1 MRIPLI
7 PNTVKLLVILG
18 AILVAAMS
26 WFGHVRTSMLPFPP
40 INIEKSYAFIGWR
53 LSGLKY
59 DQTACRKAL
68 DHPTVQSRRIPDS
81 AVRDGCGW
89 VNAVRMTRIGGVA
102 SSSVR
107 VSCPVA
113 VALSMWMRQVVQPAA
128 RKHLGTEVARMKHLG
143 TYSCRNI
150 KGSIFSKY
158 LNRRSEH
165 ATANAIDI
173 SAFTLKNGGTVNI
186 LRDWTRSGSP
196 KSEFLKEIHYG
207 ACSYFRVVLG
217 PEANYLHANHFHFDR
232 GPLIR
237 CK

>member
-18 AILVAAMS
+18 SILVIAMS
-26 WFGHVRTSMLPFPP
+26 WFGHVRTSFMPFPP
-40 INIEKSYAFIGWR
+40 INIEKSYAMIGWR
-53 LSGLKY
+53 ISGLTY
-59 DQTACRKAL
+59 DRAACDKAL
-68 DHPTVQSRRIPDS
+68 SHPAVQSRRIGDS
-81 AVRDGCGW
+81 PIKNGCGW
-89 VNAVRMTRIGGVA
+89 ENAVRMNLIGGVR

-107 VSCPVA
+107 LTCPMA
-113 VALSMWMRQVVQPAA
+113 VAMALWMKQVVQPAA
-128 RKHLGTEVARMKHLG
+128 RKHLGTEVSAMQHLG
-143 TYSCRNI
+143 TYACRNI

-173 SAFTLKNGGTVNI
+173 AAFTLKNGGTVSI
-186 LRDWTRSGSP
+186 LRDWTKKSP
-196 KSEFLKEIHYG
+196 KSDFLKEIHYG
-207 ACSYFRVVLG
+207 ACGYFRVVLG

>member
-7 PNTVKLLVILG
+7 PNTVKLLVILM
-18 AILVAAMS
+18 AILIFAMS
-26 WFGHVRTSMLPFPP
+26 YTGHVRTSMLPFPKLD
-40 INIEKSYAFIGWR
+40 IEKSYLMLGWR
-53 LSGLKY
+53 LSGLTY
-59 DQTACRKAL
+59 DRAACTAAL
-68 DHPTVQSRRIPDS
+68 NHPSTQSRPIKDNPIKN
-81 AVRDGCGW
+81 GCGY
-89 VNAVRMTRIGGVA
+89 VNAVRLTKIGGVS

-107 VSCPVA
+107 VSCPMG
-113 VALSMWMRQVVQPAA
+113 VALAMWMKQIVQPAA
-128 RKHLGTEVARMKHLG
+128 QKHLGTKVSRMKHLG
-143 TYSCRNI
+143 TYACRNI

-186 LRDWTRSGSP
+186 LRDWTKGNA
-196 KSEFLKEIHYG
+196 KSAFLKEIHYG
-207 ACSYFRVVLG
+207 ACGYFRVVLG

-232 GPLIR
+232 GMLIR